1 MLQETRIVEDQVQV
15 TLAGSFYAE
24 EARAVEETLT
34 SFIDQGQASFV
45 IDFSQVDDIDNS
57 GLGTLIHIQRRAVNN
72 DVSIKIKGL
81 QGRVKELFELTR
93 LIKVFEIQQ

>member
-1 MLQETRIVEDQVQV
+1 M
-15 TLAGSFYAE
+15 AGSFYE
-24 EARAVEETLT
+24 EDARVVEETLT
-34 SFIDQGQASFV
+34 SVIDQRAIIVFDRLSHKLTISTIADWV
-45 IDFSQVDDIDNS
+45 H
-57 GLGTLIHIQRRAVNN
+57 LIHIQRRAVNN